1 MDLHKRHKFY
11 WNLLHLP
18 VEWFIKIKFGYQYK
32 KAKAKDLP
40 ESYIVLSNHVTDY
53 DPIFVG
59 MAFQKQMYFVASE
72 HVSRWGFLSKLLIHA
87 FAPIMRPKGTT
98 AASTVMEMIHKVKE
112 GKSVCMFAEGARSW
126 DGVTAYIQPATGKVV
141 KTAKCALITFR
152 IEGGYFVSPN
162 WSEGGTR
169 RGRVGGKIVNIY
181 TKEQIAS
188 MSVQEINEII
198 ARDLH
203 EDAYERQMQDPAKYK
218 GKQPAV
224 KMENLLF
231 ICPKC
236 GAVDSIYSEKD
247 TVGCKKCDMRFR
259 YNEYAMLEGIEMR
272 TVKELAAW
280 QKEEIKKAA
289 TDGELVYTASDGVL
303 QSVTKGEEILL
314 GQGPITLSKEKLSC
328 GEYSV
333 NFGDI
338 LDLAMHGRHTLV
350 FSTKEVY
357 YELKVNEADNA
368 YKFHLLYEYY
378 KTGTIR

>member
-1 MDLHKRHKFY
+1 MDLHKRHRFY

-18 VEWFIKIKFGYQYK
+18 VELFIKLKFGYRYK

-40 ESYIVLSNHVTDY
+40 ETYIVLSNHVTDF

-72 HVSRWGFLSKLLIHA
+72 HVSRWGFLSKLLNHV
-87 FAPIMRPKGTT
+87 FAPIMRYKGTT
-98 AASTVMEMIHKVKE
+98 AASTVMEMIRKVKE
-112 GKSVCMFAEGARSW
+112 GKNVCMFAEGARSW
-126 DGVTAYIQPATGKVV
+126 DGVTAYIQPATGKVI

-169 RGRVGGKIVNIY
+169 KGRIGSKIVNIY

-188 MSVQEINEII
+188 MSVDEINKVI
-198 ARDLH
+198 AQDLH
-203 EDAYERQMQDPAKYK
+203 EDAYERQLQEPAKYK

-224 KMENLLF
+224 KMENMLF

-236 GAVDSIYSEKD
+236 GAIDSIYSEKD
-247 TVGCKKCDMRFR
+247 TVSCKKCDMRFR
-259 YNEYAMLEGIEMR
+259 YNEYAMLEGIEMK

-280 QKEEIKKAA
+280 QKEEIRKAA
-289 TDGELVYTASDGVL
+289 ADGKLEYSASEGVL
-303 QSVTKGEEILL
+303 QSVTKGEEVLL
-314 GQGPITLSKEKLSC
+314 GQGEVTLSKEKLTC
-328 GEYSV
+328 GDYEIA
-333 NFGDI
+333 FDDI
-338 LDLAMHGRHTLV
+338 LDMAMHGRHALV
-350 FSTKEVY
+350 FSTKDVY

>member
-1 MDLHKRHKFY
+1 MHF
-11 WNLLHLP
+11 P
-18 VEWFIKIKFGYQYK
+18 VELFTKIKFGYQFTK
-32 KAKAKDLP
+32 VKAKDLP
-40 ESYIVLSNHVTDY
+40 ETYIVLSNHVTDF
-53 DPIFVG
+53 DPVFVG
-59 MAFQKQMYFVASE
+59 ASFQKYMYFVASE
-72 HVSRWGFLSKLLIHA
+72 HISRWGFASKLLNYA
-87 FAPIMRPKGTT
+87 FAPILRPKGAT
-98 AASTVMEMIHKVKE
+98 ASSTVMEMIRKLKE
-112 GKSVCMFAEGARSW
+112 GKCVCMFAEGARSW
-126 DGVTAYIQPATGKVV
+126 DGVTAYIQPATGKVI
-141 KTAKCALITFR
+141 KTAKCGLVTFR

-169 RGRVGGKIVNIY
+169 RGRISGKMVNVY

-188 MSVQEINEII
+188 MSVAEINQAI
-198 ARDLH
+198 AQDLH
-203 EDAYERQMQDPAKYK
+203 EDAYERQLQSPAKYK

-236 GAVDSIYSEKD
+236 GALDSIHSEKD
-247 TVGCKKCDMRFR
+247 TVSCKKCDMRFK
-259 YNEYAMLEGIEMR
+259 YNEYAMLEGIEMQ

-280 QKEEIKKAA
+280 QKEEVKKAA
-289 TDGELVYTASDGVL
+289 ADGLLEYSASEGVL
-303 QSVTKGEEILL
+303 QSVTKGEEVLL
-314 GQGPITLSKEKLSC
+314 DQGPVTLSKEKLSC

-333 NFGDI
+333 TFDDI
-338 LDLAMHGRHTLV
+338 IDMAMHGRHTLV